1 MMFFSA
7 NPQVKFSIGHKI
19 FASLF
24 LTCAVLVLVML
35 TSLRVSL
42 GRGFQEYL
50 ARAELAPLAQQ
61 LEQNYARTHRWALTP
76 EQSTRLAVLDG
87 SHRLLLGSP
96 QAAGSPW
103 LQPLRVEGKEVA
115 WLTSLPENSELAH
128 QFLRNQMRTSALIG
142 VAALALSTLTAAAL
156 SAHLRRPIRQ
166 LVRGTQKLASGD
178 YTARLAVGEGDE
190 LGQLA
195 HGFNHLAHTLERGN
209 QSRKQW
215 IADVS
220 HELRTPL
227 AVLRAEVEALQDGVR
242 PANQE
247 AFELLHGQVMA
258 LTALTEDLFQL
269 ARADLGQLNYKM
281 REVDL
286 WRLLQETSEPFQSRY
301 QKAGLQLELVRE
313 SSRLTSLVWGDADRL
328 RQLLSNLLENSLRYT
343 HAPGRVE
350 LRCQSNGSHWTV
362 RIDDSAPGVAQE
374 MSDRLFDRFFRVES
388 SRSKKMGGAGLGL
401 SLCRAIAQA
410 HDSQIVAG
418 ASSLGGLRVDLIIPC
433 YPR

>member
-1 MMFFSA
+1 MVFFSA
-7 NPQVKFSIGHKI
+7 NPQVKFSLGHKI

-24 LTCAVLVLVML
+24 LTCTVLVLVML
-35 TSLRVSL
+35 VSQRICL

-50 ARAELAPLAQQ
+50 ARAELVQLAQQ
-61 LEQNYARTHRWALTP
+61 LEQSYVRTHRWELTP
-76 EQSTRLAVLDG
+76 EQSRRLAVLDG
-87 SHRLLLGSP
+87 SRRLLLGSP
-96 QAAGSPW
+96 QAAVSPW

-115 WLTSLPENSELAH
+115 WLTSLPDDSELAY
-128 QFLRNQMRTSALIG
+128 QFLRDQMRTSALIG
-142 VAALALSTLTAAAL
+142 VAALALSALTAAAL
-156 SAHLRRPIRQ
+156 SAHLRRPIGN

-178 YTARLAVGEGDE
+178 YKARIAVGEGDE

-195 HGFNHLAHTLERGN
+195 HGFNHLAYTLERGN
-209 QSRKQW
+209 ESRKQW

-286 WRLLQETSEPFQSRY
+286 WRLLQETSDPFQSRY
-301 QKAGLQLELVRE
+301 QKAGLELSLVRE
-313 SSRLTSLVWGDADRL
+313 SSRLTSVVWGDADRL

-350 LRCQSNGSHWTV
+350 LRCQSSGSHWTV

-374 MSDRLFDRFFRVES
+374 MSDRLFERFFRVES
-388 SRSKKMGGAGLGL
+388 SRSKKLGGAGLGL
-401 SLCRAIAQA
+401 SICRTIAQA
-410 HDSQIVAG
+410 HESQLVAS
-418 ASSLGGLRVDLIIPC
+418 ASPLGGLRVDLIIPC

>member
-1 MMFFSA
+1 MVFFSA
-7 NPQVKFSIGHKI
+7 NPQVKFSLGHMI

-24 LTCAVLVLVML
+24 LTCAVLVLAML
-35 TSLRVSL
+35 ASLRVSL
-42 GRGFQEYL
+42 GRGFQEYR
-50 ARAELAPLAQQ
+50 AQAELVALAQQ
-61 LEQNYARTHRWALTP
+61 MERDYARTHQWTLTP
-76 EQSTRLAVLDG
+76 EQSTRLAVLDS
-87 SHRLLLGSP
+87 SHRRLLGSA
-96 QAAGSPW
+96 QAATSPW
-103 LQPLRVEGKEVA
+103 LQPLRAEGKQVA
-115 WLTSLPENSELAH
+115 WLTSLPEDSELAQ
-128 QFLRNQMRTSALIG
+128 QFLRNQLSTSALIG
-142 VAALALSTLTAAAL
+142 LVALALSSVTAAAL
-156 SAHLRRPIRQ
+156 SAHLRRPILR
-166 LVRGTQKLASGD
+166 LLRGTQKLASGD
-178 YTARLAVGEGDE
+178 YKARIPPGESDE

-195 HGFNHLAHTLERGN
+195 HGFNHLAYTLERGN
-209 QSRKQW
+209 ESRKQW

-301 QKAGLQLELVRE
+301 QKAGLELLLVRE
-313 SSRLTSLVWGDADRL
+313 SSRLTSVVWGDGDRL

-343 HAPGRVE
+343 QAPGRIE

-374 MSDRLFDRFFRVES
+374 MSDRLFERFFRVES
-388 SRSKKMGGAGLGL
+388 SRSKKLGGAGLGL
-401 SLCRAIAQA
+401 SICRTIAQA
-410 HDSQIVAG
+410 HDSQLVAS
-418 ASSLGGLRVDLIIPC
+418 ASPLGGLRVDLIIPC